1 LFDIT
6 VPWGR
11 KKTGW
16 SYMAYWKNTNVLSH
30 GRENAAVG
38 AAEAFLEA
46 DWHKEERG
54 APRLFLFV
62 EIPIN

>member
-1 LFDIT
+1 
-6 VPWGR
+6 
-11 KKTGW
+11 
-16 SYMAYWKNTNVLSH
+16 MAYWKNTNVLSH